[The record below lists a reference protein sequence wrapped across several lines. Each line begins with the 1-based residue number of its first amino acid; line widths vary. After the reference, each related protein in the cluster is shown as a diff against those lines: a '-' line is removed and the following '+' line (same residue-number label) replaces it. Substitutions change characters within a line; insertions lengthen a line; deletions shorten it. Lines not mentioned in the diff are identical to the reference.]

1 MKLKDLKQFKCYRIV
16 GTDIEFVYLDRRGN
30 PDIGCPRCMVIKH
43 PDPNNYNYGDA
54 LGAEDVE
61 CLGEIGCASRQGES
75 RDGRSETVARPERP
89 VVHRRS
95 HLPGLVADHLH
106 DVDLA

>member
-43 PDPNNYNYGDA
+43 PDPNNYNYGDFNNFWNTVNLQESYEDIDNLDAIA
-54 LGAEDVE
+54 LAK
-61 CLGEIGCASRQGES
+61 LI
-75 RDGRSETVARPERP
+75 
-89 VVHRRS
+89 
-95 HLPGLVADHLH
+95 LL
-106 DVDLA
+106 